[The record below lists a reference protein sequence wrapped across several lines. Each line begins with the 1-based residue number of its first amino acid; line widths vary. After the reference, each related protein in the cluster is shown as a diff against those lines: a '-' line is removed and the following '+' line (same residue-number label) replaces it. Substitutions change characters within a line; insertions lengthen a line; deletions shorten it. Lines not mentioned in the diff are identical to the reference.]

1 MVSKTLIDT
10 SIGIAIGLSPL
21 KNSQLAKIIIT
32 ITGGQ
37 NVRFNLI
44 ISSATYVFPGGRALQ
59 LVKNGVNITNSIN
72 PLILAKNITL
82 SVIDCFTSPLVR
94 LVAFCS

>member
-32 ITGGQ
+32 ITGG
-37 NVRFNLI
+37 
-44 ISSATYVFPGGRALQ
+44 
-59 LVKNGVNITNSIN
+59 
-72 PLILAKNITL
+72 
-82 SVIDCFTSPLVR
+82 
-94 LVAFCS
+94 